1 MRFLFPTLR
10 HERTFLTPCAQH
22 SRRHPTPSERILWE
36 ALRKRQLGVKVRR
49 QVILANTIVD
59 FYVPE
64 AKLAIEVDGGAHR
77 GREAYDAQR
86 DKYLA
91 VHGVRTL
98 RVKAWRVERRL
109 HEVLAT
115 LRDALAVSVRPIV
128 SPGRAKTAFQHAGA
142 VAGER
147 QRDQAESRG

>member
-77 GREAYDAQR
+77 GREAY
-86 DKYLA
+86 
-91 VHGVRTL
+91 
-98 RVKAWRVERRL
+98 E
-109 HEVLAT
+109 
-115 LRDALAVSVRPIV
+115 I
-128 SPGRAKTAFQHAGA
+128 GRASCR
-142 VAGER
+142 ER
-147 QRDQAESRG
+147 VCSTV

>member
-36 ALRKRQLGVKVRR
+36 AVRKRQLGVKFRR

-64 AKLAIEVDGGAHR
+64 AKLAIEVDGAAHR
-77 GREAYDAQR
+77 GREAYDALR
-86 DKYLA
+86 DRYSRCTA
-91 VHGVRTL
+91 RTL
-98 RVKAWRVERRL
+98 RVKAWHVEQRL
-109 HEVLAT
+109 HEVLA
-115 LRDALAVSVRPIV
+115 RVRAALA
-128 SPGRAKTAFQHAGA
+128 
-142 VAGER
+142 
-147 QRDQAESRG
+147 

>member
-49 QVILANTIVD
+49 QVVLANTIVD

-77 GREAYDAQR
+77 GSEAYDALR

-91 VHGVRTL
+91 MHGVRTL
-98 RVKAWRVERRL
+98 RVKAWHVERRL
-109 HEVLAT
+109 EQVLAT
-115 LRDALAVSVRPIV
+115 LRDVLA
-128 SPGRAKTAFQHAGA
+128 
-142 VAGER
+142 
-147 QRDQAESRG
+147 

>member
-1 MRFLFPTLR
+1 MRFGFPTLR

-36 ALRKRQLGVKVRR
+36 AVRKRQLGVKVRR
-49 QVILANTIVD
+49 QVVLANTIVD

-77 GREAYDAQR
+77 GREAYDALR
-86 DKYLA
+86 DRYLA
-91 VHGVRTL
+91 MHGVRTL

-109 HEVLAT
+109 HEVLAI
-115 LRDALAVSVRPIV
+115 LRDALA
-128 SPGRAKTAFQHAGA
+128 
-142 VAGER
+142 
-147 QRDQAESRG
+147 